1 MKKGGQVSV
10 LIIVAIVIVGAIGIY
25 FTLENFTDVKKL
37 DFNSRIEIV
46 RGELLECFNLIY
58 QDSLDLV
65 GAQGGY
71 YNEPFGNYEVQGENV
86 FIPYYK
92 DDDNFYLPSIK
103 LIESELGIAVD
114 STLDYCFKTVS
125 FNNLEFNIYFSEPN
139 TSAIIN
145 EKDVSFVTLVNMN
158 IALENQTSF
167 FEFNEEKI
175 ILSSLKGMHNIA
187 DYYIY
192 QNLINEDS
200 IPADGIAKI
209 AEEEDVF
216 VDITHHSKGVL
227 MVSIFPLKDS
237 SYPQI
242 FNFLDSPKG
251 IKEEK
256 IDQEEIISSIVDD
269 DEELEDFEW
278 EEL

>member
-1 MKKGGQVSV
+1 MKKRGQVSV

-139 TSAIIN
+139 TNAIIN

-187 DYYIY
+187 DYYLY

>member
-1 MKKGGQVSV
+1 MGKRGQVSV
-10 LIIVAIVIVGAIGIY
+10 LIIVAIVIIGAIGIY

-167 FEFNEEKI
+167 FEFDEEKI

-187 DYYIY
+187 DYYLY

-209 AEEEDVF
+209 AEEEDVS
-216 VDITHHSKGVL
+216 VDITHYSKGVL

-256 IDQEEIISSIVDD
+256 IDQEEIISSTVDD

>member
-1 MKKGGQVSV
+1 MKKRGQVTV
-10 LIIVAIVIVGAIGIY
+10 LIIVAIVIIGAIGIY
-25 FTLENFTDVKKL
+25 FTLKNFTDVKKL

-46 RGELLECFNLIY
+46 RGGLLECFNIIY

-65 GAQGGY
+65 GYQGGY
-71 YNEPFGNYEVQGENV
+71 YNEPSRSYEVQGENV

-92 DDDNFYLPSIK
+92 DDDNFYLPPIK

-139 TSAIIN
+139 TSVTIN

-167 FEFNEEKI
+167 FEFDEEKI

-187 DYYIY
+187 DYYLY

-209 AEEEDVF
+209 AEEEDVS
-216 VDITHHSKGVL
+216 VDITHYSKGVL

-256 IDQEEIISSIVDD
+256 IDQEEIITSTIDD

>member
-1 MKKGGQVSV
+1 MKKRGQVTV
-10 LIIVAIVIVGAIGIY
+10 LIIVAIVIIGAIGIY
-25 FTLENFTDVKKL
+25 FTLKNFTDVKKL

-46 RGELLECFNLIY
+46 RGKLLECFNIIY

-65 GAQGGY
+65 GYQGGY
-71 YNEPFGNYEVQGENV
+71 YNEPSRSYEVQGENV

-92 DDDNFYLPSIK
+92 DDDNFYLPPIK

-139 TSAIIN
+139 TSVTIN

-167 FEFNEEKI
+167 FEFDEEKI

-187 DYYIY
+187 DYYLY

-209 AEEEDVF
+209 AEEEDVS
-216 VDITHHSKGVL
+216 VDITHYSKGVL

-256 IDQEEIISSIVDD
+256 IDKEEIITSAIDD

>member
-139 TSAIIN
+139 TNAIIN

-187 DYYIY
+187 DYYLY